1 MYIPVYTHILND
13 TYKIGGVMAERVE
26 AFVVEHA
33 KLIRQACVLVKPD
46 NQVLV
51 VAGVRAFVCV
61 RGRKEGERE
70 KERER
75 ER

>member
-1 MYIPVYTHILND
+1 M
-13 TYKIGGVMAERVE
+13 
-26 AFVVEHA
+26 EHA

-61 RGRKEGERE
+61 RGRKEGERG
-70 KERER
+70 KERDKERDRGR
-75 ER
+75 ERRGNACDVGFPLFLSL